1 MPAAK
6 SSSAAAGATT
16 VLLTLCAGQFLMA
29 LDSSVMNVSIATVAQ
44 DLGTTVT
51 GIQSAIVLYTLVMAM
66 LMITGGKIG
75 SIIGRK
81 RAFVI
86 GLVIYCA
93 GSLTT
98 ALAPNLNVLLLGWSI
113 LEGIGA
119 ALIMPAIVALVA
131 GNFAADGRPRAYGL
145 VGAAGRDR
153 HRRRAADRRTRHDLR
168 VVAVGLRRRGAD
180 RGRHSPVLAPRQSTP
195 RSACA
200 PVSTCSVRCSRRWAW
215 DSRSS
220 ACCSPR
226 RGAGCCPAEGA
237 PSLFGMSPVFWFI
250 LGGLLSIWLFMLHIR
265 RLEAAGDEPLVSPS
279 LFGNRQMT
287 GGLVMFFFQYMV
299 MMGMFFVIPL
309 YLSVALGLSAIET
322 GIKITPLSITM
333 LLAAAGV
340 PRFFPDG
347 LAPSGRRGQSPGGDR
362 RHRGARQLHGRGA
375 SAEIVTVPLL
385 LIGLGMG
392 GLASQLGSVTVSAV
406 PDELS
411 PEVGGLQNTA
421 TQFGASLGTALAG
434 SVLIAALTAS
444 FLTGLAQNP
453 DVPAEVSS
461 QATVQLAAG
470 IPFVSD
476 AQLQAALQAA
486 GVDPTTAQA
495 VLEVNEQ
502 ARLDGL
508 RAALGAPGAHRRD
521 RALLHQTDTAAA
533 TRSAGGRQ
541 RCVTLKDPCFTRSI
555 MSPCDRI
562 RLTVPAVGP
571 GPREAAKH
579 GTLGAVSRELPG
591 ATFAAL
597 RGARPR
603 TPIALAGQPE
613 GATGAGDEH
622 DSGARLRACSVRE
635 QAMQIVVGEV
645 ESGALERF
653 VERFGEDVPRSSG
666 ACNCTHDLLG
676 SVPELPRK
684 NGERMAE
691 MVPATTSEQLQQFL
705 VDCPWDAGELE
716 RRRLEL
722 MVAEGYADTPLAVTG
737 GPVGQASGPS
747 LPTPEPVMDVTASAQ
762 EFAVPRMSRPPY
774 DVRTWCARSGDQS
787 HHQVAG
793 PSAAG
798 ERPVVRQARP
808 TTIRSVLR
816 VPRRPLMVA
825 PLGEARASARPVR
838 PSPDTLRWRPAGRR
852 RPPPRT
858 LRDRRPAAPPRR
870 WSAAESSGRSPHR
883 RAGRR

>member
-1 MPAAK
+1 MLAAK

-66 LMITGGKIG
+66 LMITGGKVG

-131 GNFAADGRPRAYGL
+131 GNFGADGRPRAYGL
-145 VGAAGRDR
+145 VGAAG
-153 HRRRAADRRTRHDLR
+153 AIAI
-168 VVAVGLRRRGAD
+168 AVGPLIGGLATTYASWRWVFAGEVLIGAAILLFSRRISD
-180 RGRHSPVLAPRQSTP
+180 
-195 RSACA
+195 A
-200 PVSTCSVRCSRRWAW
+200 PVGVRPRLDLLGSLLSALGLGLLVIGVLQSSTWGW
-215 DSRSS
+215 ML
-220 ACCSPR
+220 
-226 RGAGCCPAEGA
+226 PAEGGPA
-237 PSLFGMSPVFWFI
+237 ILGMSPVFWLM

-265 RLEAAGDEPLVSPS
+265 HLETAGAEPLVSPS

-322 GIKITPLSITM
+322 GIKITPLSLTM

-340 PRFFPDG
+340 PRFFPAASPRRVVVG
-347 LAPSGRRGQSPGGDR
+347 SLLAVIVGIVVLV
-362 RHRGARQLHGRGA
+362 GAMDVTA

-434 SVLIAALTAS
+434 SVLVTALTAS
-444 FLTGLAQNP
+444 FLTGLAHNP
-453 DVPAEVSS
+453 DVPAEVTS

-476 AQLQAALQAA
+476 SQLQAALQAR
-486 GVDPTTAQA
+486 VDPELARA

-508 RAALGAPGAHRRD
+508 RAALALLALLAVIALYFTTRIPQEQPGA
-521 RALLHQTDTAAA
+521 RAVDDAA
-533 TRSAGGRQ
+533 
-541 RCVTLKDPCFTRSI
+541 
-555 MSPCDRI
+555 
-562 RLTVPAVGP
+562 
-571 GPREAAKH
+571 
-579 GTLGAVSRELPG
+579 
-591 ATFAAL
+591 
-597 RGARPR
+597 
-603 TPIALAGQPE
+603 QP
-613 GATGAGDEH
+613 
-622 DSGARLRACSVRE
+622 
-635 QAMQIVVGEV
+635 
-645 ESGALERF
+645 
-653 VERFGEDVPRSSG
+653 
-666 ACNCTHDLLG
+666 
-676 SVPELPRK
+676 
-684 NGERMAE
+684 
-691 MVPATTSEQLQQFL
+691 
-705 VDCPWDAGELE
+705 
-716 RRRLEL
+716 
-722 MVAEGYADTPLAVTG
+722 
-737 GPVGQASGPS
+737 
-747 LPTPEPVMDVTASAQ
+747 
-762 EFAVPRMSRPPY
+762 
-774 DVRTWCARSGDQS
+774 
-787 HHQVAG
+787 
-793 PSAAG
+793 
-798 ERPVVRQARP
+798 
-808 TTIRSVLR
+808 
-816 VPRRPLMVA
+816 
-825 PLGEARASARPVR
+825 
-838 PSPDTLRWRPAGRR
+838 
-852 RPPPRT
+852 
-858 LRDRRPAAPPRR
+858 
-870 WSAAESSGRSPHR
+870 
-883 RAGRR
+883 